1 MARWDP
7 FRDLLSI
14 QNELNRLF
22 GRTYSGDETSLGSGG
37 AGGMGTWMPPLDIF
51 ETQENY
57 VVTTEIPGVAPE
69 AVEVSVEDSTLTIT
83 GERPFYSGV
92 PEEAFHRV
100 ERRYGPFARSLT
112 LPQRANTESI
122 QASFDKGVLTIEV
135 PKVEEAKPK
144 KITIKATG

>member
-37 AGGMGTWMPPLDIF
+37 AGGMGTWM
-51 ETQENY
+51 
-57 VVTTEIPGVAPE
+57 
-69 AVEVSVEDSTLTIT
+69 LTIT

-112 LPQRANTESI
+112 LRQRANPESI